1 MVKRHRLMCGLSSPS
16 MNNPPAIVQKAGQPA
31 GLDGR
36 PHAAKNRAFPP
47 VPPVRAGNFPRGA
60 EKFRDI
66 GLSEAQRA
74 C

>member
-1 MVKRHRLMCGLSSPS
+1 
-16 MNNPPAIVQKAGQPA
+16 MNNPPATVQKAGQPA

-36 PHAAKNRAFPP
+36 AHAAKNRAFPL

-66 GLSEAQRA
+66 G
-74 C
+74 